1 MGAISDQTTLL
12 VEAIEGLGPLIKN
25 RPINQPAMKIELG
38 NSAQAN
44 SGRGIDKG
52 SYFQV
57 DLSIGQTLLN
67 GLTVTNNADG
77 TATLPA
83 GHYEVTGT
91 IKIVASAAG
100 QFDLPP
106 QLTLAT
112 GNSPYTFPGVYQTD
126 VQYLPQAK
134 VGTTTSV
141 TSFGTMAVSGII
153 DLGAADKL
161 WLRFSKVA
169 DANNASNFLM
179 LQGYLNYIK
188 L

>member
-1 MGAISDQTTLL
+1 MTAISDQAALL
-12 VEAIEGLGPLIKN
+12 VQAIDGLGPAIKN

-44 SGRGIDKG
+44 GGRGIDKG

-57 DLSIGQTLLN
+57 DMSIGQTLLN
-67 GLTVTNNADG
+67 GLTATNNADG
-77 TATLPA
+77 TVTLPA

-91 IKIVASAAG
+91 IKIVANPAG

-112 GNSPYTFPGVYQTD
+112 GNSPYSFPGVYQTD

-134 VGTTTSV
+134 ISSTTSGS
-141 TSFGTMAVSGII
+141 SFGTMAISGII
-153 DLGAADKL
+153 DLAATDSL
-161 WLRFSKVA
+161 WLRFSKIA
-169 DANNASNFLM
+169 DAGNAANFLS